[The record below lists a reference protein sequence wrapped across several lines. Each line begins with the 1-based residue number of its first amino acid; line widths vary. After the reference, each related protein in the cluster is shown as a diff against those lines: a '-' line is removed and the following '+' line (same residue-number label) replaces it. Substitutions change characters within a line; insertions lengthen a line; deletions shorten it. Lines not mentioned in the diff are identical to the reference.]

1 MALNIGEADAV
12 NTVVK
17 RLLGIEDPTGKAGD
31 DEKVIAAAE
40 LLADK
45 AHKALGA
52 GINGSTVHTH
62 RWSL

>member
-17 RLLGIEDPTGKAGD
+17 RLLGIEDATGKSGD
-31 DEKVIAAAE
+31 DEQVIAAAE

-45 AHKALGA
+45 AFKALGA
-52 GINGSTVHTH
+52 GIHGSTVQAH